1 MAHQAGGEFCQLLP
15 RVAVRVHLLI
25 AIATTLAM
33 FGLSVFAAAPGSTYR
48 YSFLFLAPM
57 AWALYALRARLALHP
72 IHFALLCSALLL
84 HNLGVFG
91 FYRREFLGLRF
102 DTYVHFYFGFACA
115 FAVTHGLRLGY
126 HISGWRLWVAVT
138 LGILGFGAIHE
149 LIEWASTMAMGP
161 ERGMLKTLAEDPYD
175 TQKDLLNNLLGTWL
189 SLIVSSLFPVS
200 QQTNSMELKDA
211 LRPASPQRE

>member
-1 MAHQAGGEFCQLLP
+1 MAVNSITNSTAP
-15 RVAVRVHLLI
+15 TAVRNTKPHLVI
-25 AIATTLAM
+25 AIATTVIM
-33 FGLSVFAAAPGSTYR
+33 IGLSFVAAPGSTYR

-57 AWALYALRARLALHP
+57 AWGIYAVRQRLLLHP
-72 IHFALLCSALLL
+72 IHYALLCSALLL

-91 FYRREFLGLRF
+91 FYRREFLGLWF

-115 FAVTHGLRLGY
+115 FAVAHGLRLGY
-126 HISGWRLWVAVT
+126 HISGWRLWLAVT

-175 TQKDLLNNLLGTWL
+175 TQKDLMNNLLGTWL
-189 SLIVSSLFPVS
+189 SLLVSTILPLTGTKQEDRV
-200 QQTNSMELKDA
+200 
-211 LRPASPQRE
+211 

>member
-1 MAHQAGGEFCQLLP
+1 MKP
-15 RVAVRVHLLI
+15 YSLI
-25 AIATTLAM
+25 AVATTLIM
-33 FGLSVFAAAPGSTYR
+33 IGLSAFAAAPGSTYR

-57 AWALYALRARLALHP
+57 VWGIYLLRRRLLLHP
-72 IHFALLCSALLL
+72 VHFALLCSALLL

-91 FYRREFLGLRF
+91 FYRREFLGLWF
-102 DTYVHFYFGFACA
+102 DTYVHFYFGFCCA
-115 FAVTHGLRLGY
+115 FAVAHGLRLGY

-189 SLIVSSLFPVS
+189 SLVVSSLFPVAERS
-200 QQTNSMELKDA
+200 DQIAAVKGAARS
-211 LRPASPQRE
+211 ASPRTE

>member
-1 MAHQAGGEFCQLLP
+1 MKAHL
-15 RVAVRVHLLI
+15 
-25 AIATTLAM
+25 AIAAVTTLVM
-33 FGLSVFAAAPGSTYR
+33 VGLSFVAEAGSTYR

-57 AWALYALRARLALHP
+57 VWLIYAARRRLILHP

-91 FYRREFLGLRF
+91 FYRREFFGLSF
-102 DTYVHFYFGFACA
+102 DTYVHFYFGFCCA
-115 FAVTHGLRLGY
+115 FAVAHGLRFGY
-126 HISGWRLWVAVT
+126 HFSGWRLWVAVT

-175 TQKDLLNNLLGTWL
+175 TQKDLLNNLLGTLL
-189 SLIVSSLFPVS
+189 SLIVSGVLPVAERTDNAPGFKGVS
-200 QQTNSMELKDA
+200 QSVLPRTE
-211 LRPASPQRE
+211 